1 LKVLAPYRIIISRTD
16 SIGDVILT
24 LPLCVW
30 LKKQF
35 PQSELVFLGRTYTK
49 DIIVCFDVVDT
60 FLNFDDFSSLPTS
73 ERIARLRAD
82 CIIHVF
88 PNREI
93 AALSKKAKI
102 PMRIG
107 TAHRIFHLL
116 TCNYRLNFSRKQSL
130 LHESQ
135 LNFELLKPLGFNE
148 TPSFDF
154 LFQSLNQFNFPI
166 VSLPT
171 EFSGI
176 DFSNT
181 IILHPKSQG
190 SAVEWPLEKYIE
202 LAQVLVKQN
211 KTVIFTGTENE
222 GKEFS
227 AILPVHPQII
237 DSSGKLNLNQLIC
250 LISSCEALVAC
261 STGPYHIA
269 GISGIKAIGLFSPR
283 KPIHPGRWRALGDK
297 SVALVFD
304 SSCSNCK
311 KGKACSCIENISVQS
326 VLLAINEAH

>member
-1 LKVLAPYRIIISRTD
+1 MDKIIISRTD

-35 PQSELVFLGRTYTK
+35 PQTELVFLGRTYTK
-49 DIIVCFDVVDT
+49 DIIACFDVVDT

-73 ERIARLRAD
+73 ERIARLKAD

-107 TAHRIFHLL
+107 TTHRIFHLL
-116 TCNYRLNFSRKQSL
+116 TCNYRLNFSRKRSL

-148 TPSFDF
+148 TPSFDS
-154 LFQSLNQFNFPI
+154 LFQSLNHFNIPT

-176 DFSNT
+176 DLSNT

-202 LAQVLVKQN
+202 LAQVLVKQK

-237 DSSGKLNLNQLIC
+237 DSSGKLNLKQLIC
-250 LISSCEALVAC
+250 LIASCEALVAC

-283 KPIHPGRWRALGDK
+283 KPIHPGRWKALGNK

-304 SSCSNCK
+304 SSCSECK

-326 VLLAINEAH
+326 VLSAINDAH

>member
-1 LKVLAPYRIIISRTD
+1 MDKIIISRTD

-35 PQSELVFLGRTYTK
+35 PQTELVFLGRTYTK
-49 DIIVCFDVVDT
+49 DIIACFDVVDT

-73 ERIARLRAD
+73 ERIARLKAD

-93 AALSKKAKI
+93 AVLSKKAKI

-116 TCNYRLNFSRKQSL
+116 TCNYRLNFSRKRSL

-148 TPSFDF
+148 TPSFDS
-154 LFQSLNQFNFPI
+154 LFQSLNHFNIPT

-176 DFSNT
+176 DLSNT

-190 SAVEWPLEKYIE
+190 SASEWPLEKYIE
-202 LAQVLVKQN
+202 LAQVLVQQK

-237 DSSGKLNLNQLIC
+237 DSSGKLNLKQLIC
-250 LISSCEALVAC
+250 LIASCEALVAC

-283 KPIHPGRWRALGDK
+283 KPIHPGRWKALGNK

-304 SSCSNCK
+304 SSCSECK

-326 VLLAINEAH
+326 VLSAINDAH

>member
-1 LKVLAPYRIIISRTD
+1 MDKIIISRTD

-35 PQSELVFLGRTYTK
+35 PQTELVFFGRSYTK
-49 DIIVCFDVVDT
+49 DIIACFDVVDT

-73 ERIARLRAD
+73 ERIARLKAD

-107 TAHRIFHLL
+107 TAHRVFHLL
-116 TCNYRLNFSRKQSL
+116 TCNYRLNFSRKRSL

-135 LNFELLKPLGFNE
+135 LNFELLKPLGLNE
-148 TPSFDF
+148 IPSFEA
-154 LFQSLNQFNFPI
+154 LFESLNHFNIPT

-176 DFSNT
+176 DLSNT

-202 LAQVLVKQN
+202 LAQGLVQQK

-297 SVALVFD
+297 SAALVFD

-311 KGKACSCIENISVQS
+311 KGKACSCIEKISVQS
-326 VLLAINEAH
+326 VLSAINDAH

>member
-1 LKVLAPYRIIISRTD
+1 MDKIIISRTD

-35 PQSELVFLGRTYTK
+35 PQTELVFLGRSYTK
-49 DIIVCFDVVDT
+49 DIIACFDVVDT

-73 ERIARLRAD
+73 ERIARLKAD

-116 TCNYRLNFSRKQSL
+116 TCNYRLNFSRKRSS

-135 LNFELLKPLGFNE
+135 LNFELLKPLVFNE
-148 TPSFDF
+148 IPSFDS
-154 LFQSLNQFNFPI
+154 LFQSLNHFNIPT
-166 VSLPT
+166 VSLPS

-176 DFSNT
+176 DLSNT

-190 SAVEWPLEKYIE
+190 SASEWPLEKYIE
-202 LAQVLVKQN
+202 LAQVLVQQK

-227 AILPVHPQII
+227 AILPLHPKII
-237 DSSGKLNLNQLIC
+237 DSSGKLNLKQLIC
-250 LISSCEALVAC
+250 LIASCEALVAC

-304 SSCSNCK
+304 SSCCNCK
-311 KGKACSCIENISVQS
+311 KGKVCSCIEKISVQS
-326 VLLAINEAH
+326 VLSAINDAH

>member
-1 LKVLAPYRIIISRTD
+1 MDKIIISRTD

-35 PQSELVFLGRTYTK
+35 PQSELVFLGRSYTK
-49 DIIVCFDVVDT
+49 DIIACFDVVDT

-73 ERIARLRAD
+73 ERIARLKAD

-93 AALSKKAKI
+93 AVLSKKAKI

-116 TCNYRLNFSRKQSL
+116 TCNYRLNFSRKRSL

-148 TPSFDF
+148 TPSFDS
-154 LFQSLNQFNFPI
+154 LFQSLNHFNIPT

-176 DFSNT
+176 DLSNT

-202 LAQVLVKQN
+202 LAQVLVQQK

-237 DSSGKLNLNQLIC
+237 DSSGKLNLKQLIC
-250 LISSCEALVAC
+250 LIASCEALVAC

-283 KPIHPGRWRALGDK
+283 KPIHPGRWKALGNK

-304 SSCSNCK
+304 SSCSECK

-326 VLLAINEAH
+326 VLSAINDAH

>member
-1 LKVLAPYRIIISRTD
+1 MDKIIISRTD

-35 PQSELVFLGRTYTK
+35 PQTELVFLGRSYTK
-49 DIIVCFDVVDT
+49 DIIACFDVVDT

-73 ERIARLRAD
+73 ERIARLKAD

-116 TCNYRLNFSRKQSL
+116 TCNYRLNFSRKRSL

-148 TPSFDF
+148 TPSFDS
-154 LFQSLNQFNFPI
+154 LFQSLNYFNIPTI
-166 VSLPT
+166 SLPT

-202 LAQVLVKQN
+202 LAKVLVQQK

-237 DSSGKLNLNQLIC
+237 DSSGKLNLKQLIF

-304 SSCSNCK
+304 SSCSKCG

-326 VLLAINEAH
+326 VLSAINEAH

>member
-1 LKVLAPYRIIISRTD
+1 
-16 SIGDVILT
+16 
-24 LPLCVW
+24 
-30 LKKQF
+30 
-35 PQSELVFLGRTYTK
+35 
-49 DIIVCFDVVDT
+49 
-60 FLNFDDFSSLPTS
+60 
-73 ERIARLRAD
+73 
-82 CIIHVF
+82 
-88 PNREI
+88 
-93 AALSKKAKI
+93 
-102 PMRIG
+102 M
-107 TAHRIFHLL
+107 
-116 TCNYRLNFSRKQSL
+116 
-130 LHESQ
+130 
-135 LNFELLKPLGFNE
+135 
-148 TPSFDF
+148 
-154 LFQSLNQFNFPI
+154 FQSLNHFNIPI

-190 SAVEWPLEKYIE
+190 SALEWPLEKYIE
-202 LAQVLVKQN
+202 LAQVLVQQQ

-227 AILPVHPQII
+227 AILPVHPQIF

-250 LISSCEALVAC
+250 LIASCEALVAC

-283 KPIHPGRWRALGDK
+283 KPIHPGRWIALGDK

-311 KGKACSCIENISVQS
+311 KGKVCSCIENISVQS
-326 VLLAINEAH
+326 VLSAINEAY

>member
-1 LKVLAPYRIIISRTD
+1 MDKIIISRTD

-35 PQSELVFLGRTYTK
+35 PQTELVFFGRSYTK
-49 DIIVCFDVVDT
+49 DIIACFDVVDT

-73 ERIARLRAD
+73 ERIARLKAD

-93 AALSKKAKI
+93 AVLSKKAKI

-116 TCNYRLNFSRKQSL
+116 TCNYRLNFSRKRSL

-135 LNFELLKPLGFNE
+135 LNFELLKPLGLNE
-148 TPSFDF
+148 TPSFDS
-154 LFQSLNQFNFPI
+154 LFQSLNQFNIPT

-176 DFSNT
+176 DLSNT

-202 LAQVLVKQN
+202 LAQGLVQQK

-283 KPIHPGRWRALGDK
+283 KPIHPGRWKALGDK

-304 SSCSNCK
+304 ASCSNCK
-311 KGKACSCIENISVQS
+311 KGKVCPCIENISVQS
-326 VLLAINEAH
+326 VLSAINEAH

>member
-1 LKVLAPYRIIISRTD
+1 
-16 SIGDVILT
+16 
-24 LPLCVW
+24 
-30 LKKQF
+30 
-35 PQSELVFLGRTYTK
+35 
-49 DIIVCFDVVDT
+49 
-60 FLNFDDFSSLPTS
+60 
-73 ERIARLRAD
+73 
-82 CIIHVF
+82 
-88 PNREI
+88 
-93 AALSKKAKI
+93 
-102 PMRIG
+102 MRIG

-135 LNFELLKPLGFNE
+135 LNFELLKPLGLNE
-148 TPSFDF
+148 TPIFDSM
-154 LFQSLNQFNFPI
+154 FQSLNHFNIPL

-190 SAVEWPLEKYIE
+190 SALEWSLEKYIE
-202 LAQVLVKQN
+202 LAQVLVQQK

-237 DSSGKLNLNQLIC
+237 DSSGKLNLKQLIL
-250 LISSCEALVAC
+250 LISSCDALVAC

-283 KPIHPGRWRALGDK
+283 KPIHPGRWKALGDK

-326 VLLAINEAH
+326 VLSAINEAH

>member
-35 PQSELVFLGRTYTK
+35 PQSELVFLGRSYTK
-49 DIIVCFDVVDT
+49 DIIACFDVVDK

-73 ERIARLRAD
+73 ERIARLKAD

-107 TAHRIFHLL
+107 TAHRVFHLL
-116 TCNYRLNFSRKQSL
+116 TCNYRLNFSRKRSL
-130 LHESQ
+130 LHEAQ
-135 LNFELLKPLGFNE
+135 LNFELLKPLGLNE
-148 TPSFDF
+148 IPSFEA
-154 LFQSLNQFNFPI
+154 LFESLNHFNIPT

-176 DFSNT
+176 DLSNT

-202 LAQVLVKQN
+202 LAQVLVQQK

-237 DSSGKLNLNQLIC
+237 DSSGKLNLKQLIL

-297 SVALVFD
+297 SAALVFD

-311 KGKACSCIENISVQS
+311 KGKACSCVENISVQS

>member
-1 LKVLAPYRIIISRTD
+1 MDKIIISRTD

-35 PQSELVFLGRTYTK
+35 PQTELVFLGRTYTK
-49 DIIVCFDVVDT
+49 DIIACFDVVDT

-73 ERIARLRAD
+73 ERIARLKAD

-135 LNFELLKPLGFNE
+135 LNFELLKPLGLNE
-148 TPSFDF
+148 TPIFDSM
-154 LFQSLNQFNFPI
+154 FQSLNHFNIPL

-190 SAVEWPLEKYIE
+190 SALEWPLEKYIE
-202 LAQVLVKQN
+202 LAQVLVQQK

-237 DSSGKLNLNQLIC
+237 DSSGKLNLKQLIL

-283 KPIHPGRWRALGDK
+283 KPIHPGRWKALGDK

-326 VLLAINEAH
+326 VLSSINEAH